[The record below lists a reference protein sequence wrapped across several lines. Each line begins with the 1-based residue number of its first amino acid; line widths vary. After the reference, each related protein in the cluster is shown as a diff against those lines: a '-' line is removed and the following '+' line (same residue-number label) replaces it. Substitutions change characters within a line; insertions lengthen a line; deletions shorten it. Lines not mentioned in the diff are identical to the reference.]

1 MRAACIAAVLCL
13 SAFAPQTAGIQDLA
27 PAVDPQMP
35 GLLSIYRNL
44 HEHPELSHQ
53 EQQTSSFLAGAM
65 RQAVP
70 DDISADAMHH
80 PPRST
85 RASIR
90 GKCVQ
95 KFGAAVTSA
104 QWDHIVVESK
114 NGPLKISLLD
124 LFAPEQ
130 ILHYNA
136 VVDAARTPEDLQPL
150 AGGPR

>member
-1 MRAACIAAVLCL
+1 
-13 SAFAPQTAGIQDLA
+13 
-27 PAVDPQMP
+27 
-35 GLLSIYRNL
+35 
-44 HEHPELSHQ
+44 
-53 EQQTSSFLAGAM
+53 M

-70 DDISADAMHH
+70 DDISSEAMHH

-85 RASIR
+85 RASVR

-150 AGGPR
+150 ANGTR

>member
-1 MRAACIAAVLCL
+1 
-13 SAFAPQTAGIQDLA
+13 
-27 PAVDPQMP
+27 
-35 GLLSIYRNL
+35 
-44 HEHPELSHQ
+44 
-53 EQQTSSFLAGAM
+53 
-65 RQAVP
+65 
-70 DDISADAMHH
+70 MHH

-95 KFGAAVTSA
+95 KFGTAVTSA

-130 ILHYNA
+130 IVQYNA
-136 VVDAARTPEDLQPL
+136 VVDAACTPEDLQPL
-150 AGGPR
+150 ANGSR